1 MGKNEGC
8 SNDRPCVCPYTDC
21 ENHGKCCA
29 CVAHHRDVAGGIPNC
44 FKKENQ

>member
-8 SNDRPCVCPYTDC
+8 SNDR
-21 ENHGKCCA
+21 KCCA
-29 CVAHHRDVAGGIPNC
+29 CVAHHRDEAGGIPNC